1 MKRGSGIRPWVIAF
15 APVVVLLAALVVVAA
30 LVDGALRPVPVS
42 PNWPLAENDAS
53 TAEPSPT
60 PSFDIEPFLVQVQ
73 PIEDAPLRE
82 GVTLD
87 RMVGGQDTLVDST
100 YLGTNA
106 EWFAVGWLSV
116 EGEVCMLVGPVDQT
130 DQSAPLTGV
139 CSDFP
144 AFLEHGLTYD
154 AGYWDVTWLPTGQ
167 VVWQGLDG

>member
-1 MKRGSGIRPWVIAF
+1 MERWRRTRSWVLAF
-15 APVVVLLAALVVVAA
+15 VPVVVLVVALGVVA
-30 LVDGALRPVPVS
+30 TLVDGALQPVPVS
-42 PNWPLAENDAS
+42 PNWPLGEDEAP
-53 TAEPSPT
+53 TVEPSPT
-60 PSFDIEPFLVQVQ
+60 PSFDIEPFIVQVQ

-87 RMVGGQDTLVDST
+87 RMVGGEDVVDTT

-116 EGEVCMLVGPVDQT
+116 DGEVCMLVGPVDQT

-139 CSDFP
+139 CTDFP

-154 AGYWDVTWLPTGQ
+154 AGYWDVTWLPTGG
-167 VVWQGLDG
+167 VVWQGLGGQ